1 MNAGNDGG
9 NGGAQRSG
17 TSAQAF
23 CVALAASGECRR
35 MSCDSPTEV
44 NTVIENSR
52 VAWVNHSVDDLGVRG
67 EEIATAMG
75 FSAGLVSKLLE
86 DHFSEYE
93 DRDTEL
99 GLMVPAVTV
108 KNLEVTVNPLLILMR
123 KGLIL
128 TMASGEVSRL
138 VRFSRYADTFFRKIP
153 KNVSWQ
159 DVLTLTLIRILDENN
174 DRNFDH
180 LREIESQADDLNKD
194 LMDAKTSR
202 HKLGPAIYNMKHALI
217 TYMNVLWATLDVV
230 NNLRYGDA
238 EVITDNRKILERI
251 TVLATDVTTH
261 LELSEHMSEVLASGL
276 EVLQSI
282 YNNQLQ
288 ILNNRLALLVAYLT
302 IIGTAILVPNTIATV
317 AGNSMFEF
325 TKDDIG
331 WYLSL
336 IVGSTVVATL
346 VSWWAVK
353 AMGLLPKS
361 PE

>member
-1 MNAGNDGG
+1 MNAGQGNG

-17 TSAQAF
+17 TSTPAF
-23 CVALAASGECRR
+23 CVALAASGECKR
-35 MSCDSPTEV
+35 MPCDSPSDV
-44 NTVIENSR
+44 NAVVEKSR
-52 VAWVNHSVDDLGVRG
+52 VAWVNHSVDDLRVRG
-67 EEIATAMG
+67 EEIATSMG

-86 DHFSEYE
+86 SHFSDYE
-93 DRDTEL
+93 DRDSEL

-108 KNLEVTVNPLLILMR
+108 KSLEVTVNPLLILMR
-123 KGLIL
+123 KGIIL
-128 TMASGEVSRL
+128 TITSGEVFRL
-138 VRFSRYADTFFRKIP
+138 VRFSRYADAFFRKIP

-159 DVLTLTLIRILDENN
+159 DVLTLTLVRIIDENN

-180 LREIESQADDLNKD
+180 LREIESQADELNKD
-194 LMDAKTSR
+194 LMDSKTSR

-217 TYMNVLWATLDVV
+217 TYMNVLWATLDVI

-317 AGNSMFEF
+317 AGNGMFEF
-325 TKDDIG
+325 TKADID
-331 WYLSL
+331 WYLAL
-336 IVGSTVVATL
+336 IVGSTLAATAL
-346 VSWWAVK
+346 SWWVVK
-353 AMGLLPKS
+353 TMGLLPKS